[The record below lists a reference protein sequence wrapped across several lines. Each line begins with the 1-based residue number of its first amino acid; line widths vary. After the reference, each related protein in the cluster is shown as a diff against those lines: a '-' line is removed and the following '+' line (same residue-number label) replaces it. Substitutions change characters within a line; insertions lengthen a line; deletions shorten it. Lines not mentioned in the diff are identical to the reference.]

1 MLKEIR
7 LKPMPETTIFIKNM
21 VCDRCIMAV
30 KQTLDK
36 LDLPWS
42 CVELGRAKVNVDEKD
57 IDFELLDKELRNIG
71 FELIRDKNQLLV
83 ERVKNLIVEY
93 IHHNEGEQLKINFSD
108 YLSDELEKDYS
119 HISSS
124 FSKSE
129 NMTIEKFII
138 LQKIERVK
146 ELVSYDELNFSEI
159 AFKVNYSSVA
169 HLSRQF
175 KSVTGMTLS
184 QYKSTRLKDRNRLDK
199 VK

>member
-1 MLKEIR
+1 
-7 LKPMPETTIFIKNM
+7 MPETTIFIKNM
-21 VCDRCIMAV
+21 VCDRCIMSV
-30 KQTLDK
+30 KKILDN
-36 LDLPWS
+36 LDMPWS
-42 CVELGRAKVNVDEKD
+42 CVELGRAKVNLESDQ
-57 IDFELLDKELRNIG
+57 INYELLDKELKAIG

-83 ERVKNLIVEY
+83 EKVKNLIIEY

-108 YLSDELEKDYS
+108 YLSDELGKDYS
-119 HISSS
+119 YISSS

-169 HLSRQF
+169 HLSKQF
-175 KSVTGMTLS
+175 KSVTGITLS
-184 QYKSTRLKDRNRLDK
+184 QYKATQFKERNRLDK
-199 VK
+199 V

>member
-1 MLKEIR
+1 MLNEIR

-21 VCDRCIMAV
+21 VCDRCIMSV
-30 KQTLDK
+30 KQILDK
-36 LDLPWS
+36 LDMPWS
-42 CVELGRAKVNVDEKD
+42 CVELGRAKVNLDSGQ
-57 IDFELLDKELRNIG
+57 INYELLDKELKAIG

-83 ERVKNLIVEY
+83 EKVKNLIIEY

-108 YLSDELEKDYS
+108 YLSDELGKDYS
-119 HISSS
+119 YISSS

-169 HLSRQF
+169 HLSKQF

-184 QYKSTRLKDRNRLDK
+184 QYKATQHKERNQLDK
-199 VK
+199 V